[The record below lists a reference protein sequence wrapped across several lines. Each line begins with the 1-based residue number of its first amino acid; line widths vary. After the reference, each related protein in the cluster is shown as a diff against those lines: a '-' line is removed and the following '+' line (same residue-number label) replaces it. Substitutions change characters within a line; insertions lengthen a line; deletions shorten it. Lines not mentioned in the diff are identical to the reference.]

1 MHEAVDVALIPL
13 LRQYADVADAGGKS
27 HWATAMRRA
36 ANHIEALL
44 EYISDD
50 CFCPCCEG
58 VTDCNDDCTY
68 EDDSPTDAQ
77 AMYYA
82 REVMRDAR

>member
-1 MHEAVDVALIPL
+1 MREPVDVALIPL

-36 ANHIEALL
+36 VGRILALE
-44 EYISDD
+44 EYMQMPTT
-50 CFCPCCEG
+50 CPCCGRMTE
-58 VTDCNDDCTY
+58 CNDDCTLAADCPSSA
-68 EDDSPTDAQ
+68 E
-77 AMYYA
+77 AMEYA